1 MVALQWMQRF
11 FYVQIVFLEWGTF
24 FMIFC
29 FNVLMSIMNN
39 TTKGIRTTDET
50 EKDIY
55 DNGAPFSIFF

>member
-1 MVALQWMQRF
+1 MDAAL
-11 FYVQIVFLEWGTF
+11 FLCPNCFSRMGTF

-39 TTKGIRTTDET
+39 TTKDIRTTDET

>member
-11 FYVQIVFLEWGTF
+11 FYVRIVFLEWGTF

-39 TTKGIRTTDET
+39 TTKDIRTTDET

>member
-1 MVALQWMQRF
+1 
-11 FYVQIVFLEWGTF
+11 
-24 FMIFC
+24 MIFC

-39 TTKGIRTTDET
+39 TTKDIRTTDET